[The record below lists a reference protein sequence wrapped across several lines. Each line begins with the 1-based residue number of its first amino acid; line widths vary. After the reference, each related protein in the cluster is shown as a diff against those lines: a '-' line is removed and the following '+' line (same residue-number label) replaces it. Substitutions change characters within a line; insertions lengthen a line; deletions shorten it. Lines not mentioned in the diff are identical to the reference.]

1 MKPSAAREPL
11 ESERAPHSDVAPRPV
26 PHHRTVIVGAGFG
39 GLGMAIRLL
48 QGGERDFAV
57 LEKAEEVGGTWRDNT
72 YPGCQCDV
80 ASNIYSFSFAP
91 NPNWSR
97 TYAWQ
102 GEIFDYLKDCTERFG
117 VRPFIRFGCE
127 LQHARWDNDA
137 QRWQLRTSRG
147 AFTAE
152 VLVLGHGGLSA
163 PTLPDIPG
171 FERFKGTVFHSAAWR
186 HDHDLSGERV
196 AVIGTGASAIQ
207 VVPAIQPKVG
217 KLTLFQRTAPFVIE
231 RVDPAHGK
239 LRRALYKYLPFTQT
253 FARFR
258 EYAGREMVVL
268 GLLHHER
275 MERFRPFALKH
286 LRTQVQ
292 DPELRKKLTPRF
304 TLGCKRILLSNDYYP
319 ALTQPNAE
327 VVTERIVEAT
337 ETGLMTADGTHHAFD
352 TIVLCT
358 GFKVT
363 DHPVMT
369 LLHGRDGRSLAE
381 HWEKGAASY
390 LGLSAA
396 GFPNLFTL
404 SGPNTALGHNSII
417 YMLESQFTYILDAL
431 TALRERDA
439 AALEVKPEAVAA
451 FCDEV
456 QKKLEGTVW
465 SSGCAS
471 WYMDANGRN
480 TTIWPDFT
488 FNYRKRTRKLDQGAY
503 LFEARRAAQPVEH
516 EQATDAAVRAA
527 S

>member
-1 MKPSAAREPL
+1 MKPIAIPELPEQSQQRG
-11 ESERAPHSDVAPRPV
+11 HSDVAPRPV
-26 PHHRTVIVGAGFG
+26 SHHRVAIVGAGFG

-48 QGGERDFAV
+48 QTGEQDFVV
-57 LEKAEEVGGTWRDNT
+57 LEKADEVGGTWRDNT

-102 GEIFDYLKDCTERFG
+102 GEILDYLKACTERFG
-117 VRPFIRFGCE
+117 VRPHIRFGTE
-127 LQHARWDNDA
+127 LQDARWDDA
-137 QRWQLRTSRG
+137 RQRWQLRTNRG
-147 AFTAE
+147 AFSAD

-163 PTLPDIPG
+163 PTMPDIPG
-171 FERFKGTVFHSAAWR
+171 LSRFKGTMFHSAAWR
-186 HDHDLSGERV
+186 HDHDLTGERV

-217 KLTLFQRTAPFVIE
+217 KLTLFQRTAPFVVE
-231 RVDPAHGK
+231 RIDPEHGPV
-239 LRRALYKYLPFTQT
+239 RRALYKRLPFMQKL
-253 FARFR
+253 ARLR
-258 EYAGREMVVL
+258 EYAGRELVVL
-268 GLLHHER
+268 ALIKHER

-292 DPELRKKLTPRF
+292 DPALRKKLTPRF

-337 ETGLMTADGTHHAFD
+337 ETGVVTADGTHHELD

-363 DHPVMT
+363 DHPVMN
-369 LLHGRDGRSLAE
+369 LLHGRDGRSLGE
-381 HWEKGAASY
+381 HWAGGAEAY
-390 LGLSAA
+390 LGLNAV
-396 GFPNLFTL
+396 GFPNLFLL
-404 SGPNTALGHNSII
+404 SGPNTALGHSSII
-417 YMLESQFTYILDAL
+417 YMLESQFAYVLDAL
-431 TALRERDA
+431 GALREQSA
-439 AALEVKPEAVAA
+439 AALEVRPEAVAA
-451 FCDEV
+451 FCEDV
-456 QKKLEGTVW
+456 QKKLAGTVW

-488 FNYRKRTRKLDQGAY
+488 FNYRKRTRRLDRGAY
-503 LFEARRAAQPVEH
+503 LFEARRAAEHTQP
-516 EQATDAAVRAA
+516 AAQDVRAA

>member
-1 MKPSAAREPL
+1 MKPIAVPELP
-11 ESERAPHSDVAPRPV
+11 ERSRATQVTRSDVAPRPV
-26 PHHRTVIVGAGFG
+26 PHQRVAIIGAGFA

-48 QGGERDFAV
+48 QSGDQDLVV
-57 LEKAEEVGGTWRDNT
+57 LEKADEVGGTWRDNT

-91 NPNWSR
+91 NPDWSR

-117 VRPFIRFGCE
+117 VRPFIRFGTE
-127 LQHARWDNDA
+127 LQEARWDNGE
-137 QRWQLRTSRG
+137 QRWQLRTNRG
-147 AFTAE
+147 AFSAD

-163 PTLPDIPG
+163 PAKPDIRG

-186 HDHDLSGERV
+186 HDHELSGERV

-207 VVPAIQPKVG
+207 IVPAIQPKVG

-231 RVDPAHGK
+231 RIDPEHGA
-239 LRRALYKYLPFTQT
+239 LRRKLYKYLPFSQKLS
-253 FARFR
+253 RLR
-258 EYAGREMVVL
+258 EYAQRELVVL
-268 GLLHHER
+268 GLLKHER
-275 MERFRPFALKH
+275 MERFRPLALRH

-292 DPELRKKLTPRF
+292 DPVLRKKLTPRF

-319 ALTQPNAE
+319 ALAQPNAE
-327 VVTERIVEAT
+327 VVTEPILEAN
-337 ETGLMTADGTHHAFD
+337 ETGIVTADGTHHALD

-363 DHPVMT
+363 DHPVMN
-369 LLHGRDGRSLAE
+369 LLYGRDGRSLAE
-381 HWEKGAASY
+381 HWAGGAAAY

-396 GFPNLFTL
+396 GFPNLFLL
-404 SGPNTALGHNSII
+404 SGPNTALGHSSII
-417 YMLESQFTYILDAL
+417 YMLESQFTYVLDAL
-431 TALRERDA
+431 AALREQGA
-439 AALEVKPEAVAA
+439 AALEVRAEAVEE
-451 FCDEV
+451 FCDGV
-456 QKKLEGTVW
+456 QKKLVGTVW

-488 FNYRKRTRKLDQGAY
+488 FNYRKRTRKLDRGAY
-503 LFEARRAAQPVEH
+503 LFEARHASAQAEQTAPAA
-516 EQATDAAVRAA
+516 RAA

>member
-1 MKPSAAREPL
+1 MKPLTMPDPMTRRE
-11 ESERAPHSDVAPRPV
+11 PHSDIAPRAV
-26 PHHRTVIVGAGFG
+26 PHHRVAIIGAGFG

-48 QGGERDFAV
+48 QSGQQDFVV

-91 NPNWSR
+91 NPSWSR

-102 GEIFDYLKDCTERFG
+102 GEILDYLKDCTERFG
-117 VRPFIRFGCE
+117 VRPHIRFGHE
-127 LQHARWDNDA
+127 LQEAHWQNDE
-137 QRWQLRTSRG
+137 QRWLLRTNRG

-152 VLVLGHGGLSA
+152 VVVLGHGGLSA
-163 PTLPDIPG
+163 PSTPDIPG
-171 FERFKGTVFHSAAWR
+171 FDRFEGTVFHSANWR

-217 KLTLFQRTAPFVIE
+217 KLTLFQRTAPFVVE
-231 RVDPAHGK
+231 RIDPEHGPV
-239 LRRALYKYLPFTQT
+239 RRALYKYVPGWQKL
-253 FARFR
+253 ARFR
-258 EYAGREMVVL
+258 EYAGRELVVL
-268 GLLHHER
+268 ALLKDKR
-275 MERFRPFALKH
+275 MQRFRPFALKH
-286 LRTQVQ
+286 LHTQVQ
-292 DPELRKKLTPRF
+292 DPALRKKLTPRF

-327 VVTERIVEAT
+327 VVTEKIVEAT
-337 ETGLMTADGTHHAFD
+337 ATGIVTADGRHHELD

-363 DHPVMT
+363 DHPIMK
-369 LLHGRDGRSLAE
+369 LMYGRDGRSLSE
-381 HWEKGAASY
+381 HWDKGAASY
-390 LGLSAA
+390 LGLTAA

-431 TALRERDA
+431 AALKEQDA
-439 AALEVKPEAVAA
+439 AALEVKPEVVEA
-451 FCDEV
+451 FCDGV

-488 FNYRKRTRKLDQGAY
+488 FKYRKQTKKLDRGAY
-503 LFEARRAAQPVEH
+503 LFEPRRAAAHDETSAQPH
-516 EQATDAAVRAA
+516 AVRAA